1 MASPFDQLSGAS
13 VLDTAHVIAF
23 AGGDFALALDLLQDF
38 LATLDFHMRLLDAA
52 LVADDWREDAHR
64 LKGAACSI
72 GAMRLGA
79 LAAMADQNGI
89 AWPDLQSQLRLE
101 AAQVRDRAS
110 AFLAAA

>member
-64 LKGAACSI
+64 LKAPPAASVQC
-72 GAMRLGA
+72 
-79 LAAMADQNGI
+79 
-89 AWPDLQSQLRLE
+89 
-101 AAQVRDRAS
+101 AS
-110 AFLAAA
+110 ARLPPWRIRTA